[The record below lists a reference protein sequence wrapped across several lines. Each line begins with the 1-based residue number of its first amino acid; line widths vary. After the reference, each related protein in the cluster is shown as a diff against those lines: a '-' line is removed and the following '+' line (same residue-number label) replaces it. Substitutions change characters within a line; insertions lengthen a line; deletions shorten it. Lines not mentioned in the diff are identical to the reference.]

1 MPHPLASA
9 RPHRRFRVVLI
20 KPSHYHDDGYVIRWW
35 RGLVPSNSLA
45 ALHGVALD
53 CAQRRVLGADVDI
66 EIDVIDETNTR
77 VNIAQLLRRFKKDDG
92 FGLVGLIGVQTN
104 QYPRALDIARPFRAA
119 GVPVI
124 IGGFHVSGCI
134 AMLDGTAVDLD
145 HARALGVSIF
155 AGEAEGRFETLLHEA
170 ASGTLKPDYDFTDDL
185 VDMTGQP
192 SPFLPIEFVKRTA
205 GTNSSFDSGR
215 GCPYQCSFCTI
226 INVQGRKSRSRS
238 PDDVENTIRENWHE
252 GISRFFLT
260 DDNFARNRE
269 WEPILDRLIQLRE
282 VDKIPLGLMI
292 QVDTLCHKIPNFME
306 KCRRAGVTRVFI
318 GLENINP
325 DNLKAIK
332 KPQNKI
338 TEYRKMLLAWKA
350 QGIFTYAG
358 YILGLPA
365 DTPESI
371 RRDIEIIQREL
382 PLDIVEWAIL
392 TPLPGSEDHTKMWK
406 NGVDMDGNL
415 NNYDFEHVVADHPK
429 MSRIEWQAIYK
440 EAWTR
445 YYSPAHVETLLK
457 RGAAAGV
464 PLLSLV
470 KALVPFI
477 HMAPVENIH
486 PLQAGLFRRKH
497 PSELRYG
504 LPPVSLWAFYTDH
517 ISRTI
522 ANNLKLVGTIVWIL
536 GLKRRIE
543 RDPLRRAYIDVA
555 LTPVM
560 DDDATLD
567 LLTKTSGAQAAI
579 AHIKKVAALTH

>member
-1 MPHPLASA
+1 MVMV
-9 RPHRRFRVVLI
+9 RNRFHVVLI

-53 CAQRRVLGADVDI
+53 CAQRHVLGPDVDI
-66 EIDVIDETNTR
+66 EIDVIDETNQR
-77 VNIAQLLRRFKKDDG
+77 VNIPKLLRRFRKANR
-92 FGLVGLIGVQTN
+92 FGIIGLIGVQTN
-104 QYPRALDIARPFRAA
+104 QYPRALDIARPFRQE
-119 GVPVI
+119 GIPVV

-145 HARALGVSIF
+145 RARESGISIF
-155 AGEAEGRFETLLHEA
+155 AGEAEGRFEILLQDA
-170 ASGTLKPDYDFTDDL
+170 ASGGLKSQYDFTKDL

-192 SPFLPIEFVKRTA
+192 SPFLPIQYVKRTA

-215 GCPYQCSFCTI
+215 GCPFQCSFCTI
-226 INVQGRKSRSRS
+226 INVQGRRSRSRT
-238 PDDVENTIRENWHE
+238 PDDIENVIRENWQE

-269 WEPILDRLIQLRE
+269 WEPILDRLIKLRE
-282 VDKIPLGLMI
+282 IDGIPLGLMI
-292 QVDTLCHKIPNFME
+292 QVDTLCHKIPNFIE
-306 KCRRAGVTRVFI
+306 KCQRAGVTRVFI

-325 DNLKAIK
+325 DNLKAVK

-365 DTPESI
+365 DTTESI

-382 PLDIVEWAIL
+382 PLDILEWAIL
-392 TPLPGSEDHTKMWK
+392 TPLPGSEDHQLMWR
-406 NGVDMDGNL
+406 NGGAMDGNL

-429 MSRIEWQAIYK
+429 MSRAEWQSIYQ
-440 EAWTR
+440 EAWIQ
-445 YYSPAHVETLLK
+445 YYSRKHVETLL
-457 RGAAAGV
+457 RRAAASGV
-464 PLLSLV
+464 SLMSLI

-477 HMAPVENIH
+477 HMVPVENIH

-497 PSELRYG
+497 RSERRYG
-504 LPPVSLWAFYTDH
+504 MPRESVWAFYPRH
-517 ISRTI
+517 IAKTI
-522 ANNLKLVGTIVWIL
+522 LNNLKLAKTVLWIL
-536 GLKRRIE
+536 RVKHRIE
-543 RDPLRRAYIDVA
+543 SDPRHRSYTDIA
-555 LTPVM
+555 LGPAV
-560 DDDATLD
+560 DDDEETLD
-567 LLTKTSGAQAAI
+567 LLTKTTGAKAAI
-579 AHIKKVAALTH
+579 DHIKKVASLTH